1 MHLTNYQLRFFFL
14 CVKFDK
20 GILSSNC
27 WLDERV
33 FLMNCWR
40 YGWTLAFNV
49 QNFWWLL
56 TTFKLWMLFIYF
68 KLHDSSI
75 WVVLDLWTLSAL
87 LDDHLFL
94 LSITEWNSNTLDKL
108 HLFIIYNHFYILLD
122 SIHSAA
128 AAAAS
133 LQSCPTLCDPIDS
146 SPPGSAVPGI
156 LQPRTLEWVA
166 ISFSIAWKWKMKVK
180 SLRLVWLVA
189 TPWTAAY

>member
-14 CVKFDK
+14 CVKFEK
-20 GILSSNC
+20 GTLSYNC

-33 FLMNCWR
+33 FSMSCWR

-75 WVVLDLWTLSAL
+75 WVVLDLSMLSAL
-87 LDDHLFL
+87 LDDQLFL
-94 LSITEWNSNTLDKL
+94 LSITEWNLNTLDKL

-122 SIHSAA
+122 SN
-128 AAAAS
+128 
-133 LQSCPTLCDPIDS
+133 SCSVVYVCFLYFKIAIIIVPTP
-146 SPPGSAVPGI
+146 
-156 LQPRTLEWVA
+156 
-166 ISFSIAWKWKMKVK
+166 
-180 SLRLVWLVA
+180 
-189 TPWTAAY
+189 